1 MTLSGSYDVVPSHDL
16 RNSQPITDGTVLIP
30 TAGRGVECDINCTD
44 AFIYC
49 TENSLVRGLV
59 ILHDEQERVETPVP
73 YPWAIFLGDPHHVY
87 SGSAD
92 NAAVED
98 VELLGAW
105 NGVAAVQAHRH
116 YIARVMLFTSKSIF
130 ICFLSDS
137 TLTILLL
144 KTTTIISSN
153 ASHCNLTCPQ
163 SLLTKIDP
171 RTTPQHRSFRGRN
184 LRHREN

>member
-1 MTLSGSYDVVPSHDL
+1 MLLYQPDCINSTAPSLFHQVYFLELWPSTPFSETTLHVTNVGVALSGSYDVVPSHDL

-59 ILHDEQERVETPVP
+59 ILYDEQERVETPVP
-73 YPWAIFLGDPHHVY
+73 YPWAIFLGDPHKVY

-116 YIARVMLFTSKSIF
+116 YISRVML
-130 ICFLSDS
+130 CL
-137 TLTILLL
+137 
-144 KTTTIISSN
+144 IS
-153 ASHCNLTCPQ
+153 
-163 SLLTKIDP
+163 
-171 RTTPQHRSFRGRN
+171 FGF
-184 LRHREN
+184 